1 MLQWQDIFLKIGKQK
16 TDVEGVSLLSKAKE
30 DTFRGQASMCPL
42 RFSEQ
47 KRLSGVKKL
56 FLQLEIDFKH
66 VCNII
71 CRIQTGLNIT

>member
-47 KRLSGVKKL
+47 KETFRCKKSFFCSERSTL
-56 FLQLEIDFKH
+56 NTCVISYVVFKQ
-66 VCNII
+66 VL
-71 CRIQTGLNIT
+71 T

>member
-1 MLQWQDIFLKIGKQK
+1 MLQWQAIFFKIGKQK

-47 KRLSGVKKL
+47 KRLSGVKKAFFAARDRL
-56 FLQLEIDFKH
+56 
-66 VCNII
+66 
-71 CRIQTGLNIT
+71 

>member
-1 MLQWQDIFLKIGKQK
+1 MLQWQAIFLKIGKQK

-47 KRLSGVKKL
+47 ETFRCKKS
-56 FLQLEIDFKH
+56 FF
-66 VCNII
+66 CS
-71 CRIQTGLNIT
+71 